1 VNEAS
6 VAESRAVSATWLRPA
21 VVYFVLGIALGIGMG
36 ISGNHSLFGVHAHLN
51 LLGWASLA
59 LIGLIYGRWPELAR
73 NRLAK
78 IHFWQHNLGL
88 PVMMVGL
95 AAKFTGVPALE
106 PALYIGAL
114 VVAVSVLLFATNILR
129 GMGRAA

>member
-1 VNEAS
+1 MNEAS
-6 VAESRAVSATWLRPA
+6 AIEARAVSATWLRPA
-21 VVYFVLGIALGIGMG
+21 VVYLMLGIALGIGMG
-36 ISGNHSLFGVHAHLN
+36 ISGNHALYGVHAHLN

-59 LIGLIYGRWPELAR
+59 LIGLIYGRWPELGR

-78 IHFWQHNLGL
+78 IHFWQHNIGL

-95 AAKFTGVPALE
+95 TAKFSGVAPLE

-114 VVAVSVLLFATNILR
+114 IVAVSVLLFAVNILW
-129 GMGRAA
+129 GMGRTA